1 MILPKR
7 IKGFFK
13 GDRKYISIVFFVLI
27 LILLIGVVTPYY
39 ISNITENWQSEL
51 ETRIKKSQEEISQLF
66 EKKEDDLIYIKN
78 DLKKNLHATLNN
90 NNYDYGELISSI
102 TDSRY
107 NDLLIEVVAPNG
119 RVIAWNKA
127 FGNRTREIFPLNYP
141 LNEIHF
147 ENSSLETELAL
158 TDTIKIQSDI
168 FYLLLAKPI
177 EKLYSLQNKYY
188 KALSLQDDLS
198 DVLNLDISISY
209 DPYAQPSKDGRI
221 YSFPLLNKSKIK
233 IGLVSFF
240 KPSLNTVL
248 SEIQNL
254 ASNIQALL
262 IILLTFAFGLSFKS
276 DFKNIKSNLIKF
288 VLIILYLGAIRGIIF
303 LLNFPSDFF
312 SGTITEPAYFS
323 STFAGG
329 IVKSPVEMFL
339 TSLFVLLIS
348 VVLFRYVRIY
358 INKKATSSFKVF
370 KLAISPV
377 LAIISFYL
385 IRGLAASVRSI
396 IFDSTI
402 RYFKEPNIIPS
413 LPSLVMN
420 LNLLML
426 GITCITIII
435 SLLLLIS
442 EFLGFFHEQKNLKRL
457 FIYFLMIQVA
467 AFVFF
472 IIQKE
477 PLINEFMLMIFITLI
492 FIAFHQVIIKNMKLA
507 SSFILIAIIASII
520 SITLLNY
527 FNLKLEKN
535 SIRTI
540 AYEINRA
547 DEQFLQF
554 LINETLRT
562 SIKEPEISDSF
573 VRRNL
578 NHDAQAFI
586 IWSKSPLQRES
597 LNSSLVLFDRNKKV
611 LGRFAVGLDKPVEF
625 FEYFTNPD
633 STIPQIKEINS
644 GAKNTSKKIIGLVA
658 LYNDNILSGYIGVAT
673 ELNIESFGFASYP
686 DFLESDKAVLG
697 SVVDLNQINIFEFT
711 NGQVT
716 QVYGDIFP
724 SKEQKEQ
731 IINAKLSQFNDG
743 WVNLSLYGENYITF
757 VLKEKK
763 ENNEELTAVAVRDK
777 QFTWNLFNFFKIF
790 IVHSLF
796 ILILF
801 LVFIAIKLIRVQYTF
816 RVKLLT
822 TFLVISIIPLILLA
836 IYNRQ
841 IESERTSQEIFSELG
856 NQSTFLENHVKA
868 QMEKHP
874 DRDLIQAFDN
884 AGKELGIAFSVY
896 EFADQLFNSK
906 NEFYNTGL
914 FGKKLNP
921 VVHFNLNYLS
931 YREILVKEHIDKFI
945 YDAFYRKITINNKA
959 IILGVNDAFNK
970 IKLTYSTANVDVFL
984 FGVYSFAVII
994 IIMVSTLFAN
1004 QIAAPIRRLTK
1015 ATEAVAKGDLNIQL
1029 SQNEKGEIGD
1039 LFEGFNSM
1047 TRELQKNQSEIAELE
1062 RENAWKEMA
1071 KQVAHEIKNPLTPM
1085 KLSVQQILASFQD
1098 KKENFGEI
1106 LKKLSQSILNQIENL
1121 SLIASEFSTLA
1132 KMPSLKLE
1140 RIELVSII
1148 HDTIN
1153 LFSDE
1158 SIKINF
1164 NSKWS
1169 EIYSEADKSQ
1179 FRRMLINLIRN
1190 SIQAHST
1197 IITIELNKENS
1208 GIDIQIK
1215 DNGKGI
1221 PKESQNK
1228 IFESN
1233 FTTKET
1239 GMGLGLKLAKRFLEG
1254 IGGEIILLNSN
1265 ESGTIFK
1272 ISIPEVTEN

>member
-1 MILPKR
+1 MILLQR

-13 GDRKYISIVFFVLI
+13 GDRKYLSIVFFVLI
-27 LILLIGVVTPYY
+27 LILLVGVITPYY
-39 ISNITENWQSEL
+39 ISSVTKNWQNEL
-51 ETRIKKSQEEISQLF
+51 GSRIKNSQDEIVQF
-66 EKKEDDLIYIKN
+66 INNKEDELIFRKN
-78 DLKKNLHATLNN
+78 ELKKKLHTTLNN

-107 NDLLIEVVAPNG
+107 NYLLIEVVAPNG

-127 FGNRTREIFPLNYP
+127 YGNRTKEIFPLNYP

-158 TDTIKIQSDI
+158 TDTIKIQNDI

-177 EKLYSLQNKYY
+177 EKLYTLQNKYY
-188 KALSLQDDLS
+188 KELSLQDELS
-198 DVLNLDISISY
+198 DELNLDVSIAY

-221 YSFPLLNKSKIK
+221 YSFPLLNNSKIK

-248 SEIQNL
+248 SDVQNL
-254 ASNIQALL
+254 ASNIQAIL

-276 DFKNIKSNLIKF
+276 DFKKIKSNTIRF
-288 VLIILYLGAIRGIIF
+288 ILIILYLGSIRGIIF
-303 LLNFPSDFF
+303 FLNFPSDFF
-312 SGTITEPAYFS
+312 SGSITDPAYFS

-339 TSLFVLLIS
+339 TSLFVFLIS
-348 VVLFRYVRIY
+348 VFLFKYVRTY
-358 INKKATSSFKVF
+358 INKRATSSFKIL
-370 KLAISPV
+370 KLAFSPV
-377 LAIISFYL
+377 LAILSFYI

-420 LNLLML
+420 LNLLLL
-426 GITCITIII
+426 GITCITVII

-457 FIYFLMIQVA
+457 FIYFIMIQIA

-472 IIQKE
+472 IMQKE
-477 PLINEFMLMIFITLI
+477 PLINEFMLIVFIILI
-492 FIAFHQVIIKNMKLA
+492 FIAFHQILIKKLKLA
-507 SSFILIAIIASII
+507 SSFILIAIIASVI

-540 AYEINRA
+540 AYEINRT
-547 DEQFLQF
+547 DEQFLRF

-562 SIKEPEISDSF
+562 SLKEPGISDSF

-597 LNSSLVLFDRNKKV
+597 LNSSLVLFDRNKKI
-611 LGRFAVGLDKPVEF
+611 LGRFAVGLEKETEF
-625 FEYFTNPD
+625 FDYFLNPD
-633 STIPQIKEINS
+633 STIPQIKDINPES
-644 GAKNTSKKIIGLVA
+644 KNVNKKIIGLVA
-658 LYNDNILSGYIGVAT
+658 VYNDNILSGYIGVAT

-697 SVVDLNQINIFEFT
+697 SVVDLNLINIFEFT

-731 IINAKLSQFNDG
+731 IFNAKLSQFNDG

-763 ENNEELTAVAVRDK
+763 DNSEEITAVAVRDK

-796 ILILF
+796 ILVLF
-801 LVFIAIKLIRVQYTF
+801 LVFIAIKLIKVQYTF

-841 IESERTSQEIFSELG
+841 VESERTSDEIFSELG

-868 QMEKHP
+868 QIEKHP
-874 DRDLIQAFDN
+874 GRDLIQAFDN

-931 YREILVKEHIDKFI
+931 YREILVKENIDKFN
-945 YDAFYRKITINNKA
+945 YDAYYRKITIDNKP

-970 IKLTYSTANVDVFL
+970 IKLTYSTADIDVFL

-994 IIMVSTLFAN
+994 IIIVSTLFAN

-1029 SQNEKGEIGD
+1029 SQTEKGEIGD
-1039 LFEGFNSM
+1039 LFDGFNSM

-1085 KLSVQQILASFQD
+1085 KLSMQQILASFQD
-1098 KKENFGEI
+1098 KKENFEEI

-1121 SLIASEFSTLA
+1121 SLIASEFSALA

-1140 RIELVSII
+1140 KIELVSII

-1158 SIKINF
+1158 SIEIKFDSHWN
-1164 NSKWS
+1164 

-1179 FRRMLINLIRN
+1179 FTRMLINLIRN

-1197 IITIELNKENS
+1197 VISIKLKKENS
-1208 GIDIQIK
+1208 IVEIFLI

-1221 PKESQNK
+1221 PVESQPK

-1254 IGGEIILLNSN
+1254 IGGEIVLLNSN
-1265 ESGTIFK
+1265 ENGTTFK
-1272 ISIPEVTEN
+1272 ISLPEVTKN